1 VKRVPAGSA
10 SFLNHPRIGSIVK
23 RVLTC
28 PKCAYL
34 NVRKVGKVWKCGTCG
49 TSFDLRKLRKN
60 LELLVGSVFAD
71 DFIEQ
76 LLRGAKLKRYLKLGE
91 RGWKW
96 VGKYAELHT
105 IDEGNGWYRVV
116 RVIVK
121 GRKGKSRQ
129 G

>member
-1 VKRVPAGSA
+1 VE
-10 SFLNHPRIGSIVK
+10 
-23 RVLTC
+23 
-28 PKCAYL
+28 
-34 NVRKVGKVWKCGTCG
+34 VRGLWNE
-49 TSFDLRKLRKN
+49 LRKLRKN
-60 LELLVGSVFAD
+60 LELLVGSVLAD
-71 DFIEQ
+71 DFMEQ

-96 VGKYAELHT
+96 VGRTQLHT

>member
-1 VKRVPAGSA
+1 VKRVPSGS
-10 SFLNHPRIGSIVK
+10 SLFKPSPDRIDREKVTDLPKVCLSGRAQGGKGVK
-23 RVLTC
+23 
-28 PKCAYL
+28 
-34 NVRKVGKVWKCGTCG
+34 VRGLWNE
-49 TSFDLRKLRKN
+49 LRELRKN
-60 LELLVGSVFAD
+60 LELLVGSVLAY

-76 LLRGAKLKRYLKLGE
+76 LLGGARLKRYLKLGE

-96 VGKYAELHT
+96 VGRTQLHT
-105 IDEGNGWYRVV
+105 IDEGNGWCRVV